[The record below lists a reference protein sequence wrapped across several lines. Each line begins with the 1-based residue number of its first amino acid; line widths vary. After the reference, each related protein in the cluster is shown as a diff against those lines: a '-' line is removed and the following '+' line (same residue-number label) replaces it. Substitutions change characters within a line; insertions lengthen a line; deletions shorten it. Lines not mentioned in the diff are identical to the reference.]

1 MDFFF
6 LLPIYVLLAAISAF
20 APSSR
25 AAKKG
30 HSRLEWWIF
39 GFLFLPVA
47 WPASFLIRPT
57 QKVTEQEGLK
67 NGELKRCP
75 ECAEVV
81 RREALKCRY
90 CGHVFKMT
98 ETSMLTS
105 DLGRR

>member
-1 MDFFF
+1 MDLF
-6 LLPIYVLLAAISAF
+6 LLLPLYLLLAAICAL

-30 HSRLEWWIF
+30 HSRWEWWIF

-57 QKVTEQEGLK
+57 QKVIEQEGLK
-67 NGELKRCP
+67 KGDLKRCP

-90 CGHVFKMT
+90 CDHEFKMT
-98 ETSMLTS
+98 GSMSAS
-105 DLGRR
+105 DLARR